1 MPQSPW
7 SALTFRRFGLCLA
20 KLFGALGTTPRLRRV
35 AWGRHSVRRARRA
48 HGGDRERGQQEGD
61 GVVTLY
67 VVVIHMSAPRRSL
80 SKGARL
86 APRPFSCHHVAP
98 SPNHVFRR
106 KRPPTVTLNTRRK
119 RLLHH
124 KLIFYAP
131 KKPASPNS
139 TPPRQLPTGFLGR
152 FANF

>member
-1 MPQSPW
+1 MDSELSEAISSLREQ
-7 SALTFRRFGLCLA
+7 LTPRRFHG
-20 KLFGALGTTPRLRRV
+20 
-35 AWGRHSVRRARRA
+35 VRRPQITFFA
-48 HGGDRERGQQEGD
+48 E
-61 GVVTLY
+61 
-67 VVVIHMSAPRRSL
+67 
-80 SKGARL
+80 
-86 APRPFSCHHVAP
+86 
-98 SPNHVFRR
+98 